1 MKTLLYFSLS
11 LSYLISF
18 SLTLSQCD
26 VLVQIHS
33 DYSCDY
39 FNTHTHTHNKYK
51 HYKHFLHYNF
61 PIFCGIISW
70 KSCTYTIPLI

>member
-39 FNTHTHTHNKYK
+39 FNTHTHTHKKYENCNAENV
-51 HYKHFLHYNF
+51 YNVY
-61 PIFCGIISW
+61 ICYV
-70 KSCTYTIPLI
+70 CVCVC